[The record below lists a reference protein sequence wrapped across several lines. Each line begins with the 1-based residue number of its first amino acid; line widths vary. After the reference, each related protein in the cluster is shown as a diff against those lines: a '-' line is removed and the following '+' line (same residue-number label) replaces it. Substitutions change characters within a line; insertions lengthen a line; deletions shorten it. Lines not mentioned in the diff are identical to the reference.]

1 MIQIGGLIVF
11 ESESFLYIWIEN
23 RGASL
28 ELSRRDEQTGN
39 QTQHRDSQT
48 SANRCTS
55 REYGKTSQDSINQT
69 IRRRRDTSRN
79 AITIPRV
86 RTK

>member
-28 ELSRRDEQTGN
+28 ELSRRGTWNLLGCLL
-39 QTQHRDSQT
+39 T
-48 SANRCTS
+48 
-55 REYGKTSQDSINQT
+55 
-69 IRRRRDTSRN
+69 
-79 AITIPRV
+79 V
-86 RTK
+86 MV